1 MYKVSYNVAKLL
13 SDLESSKRAD
23 GNPRFHISDAAFA
36 ETVGISRG
44 QAIKILSDKTRRI
57 DFSTIE
63 ALLAF
68 FESEGLPVTISDLF
82 AVTKTGD
89 NGR

>member
-23 GNPRFHISDAAFA
+23 GNPRFHISYAAFS
-36 ETVGISRG
+36 ETVGL
-44 QAIKILSDKTRRI
+44 AIKILSDKTRRI